1 MKKTLLL
8 SVVASTMIMAGGDI
22 APVEPVKEAP
32 AAASAWEFSG
42 NAVGYYQTID
52 AAIEVDLGNGVTAG
66 YTSDLFDSETA
77 QGNFGVQLRAA
88 NKDVVAGIGAGIEV
102 NGLTELPFVAD
113 WYAQNPTNDPAHAGG
128 WISQAYL
135 TYGFGNTSIKVGR
148 QTLPKALSPFAFSED
163 WNVFPNTFDAALLVN
178 TDITNT
184 ALVYAFVKSANVN
197 SQFGTPMNQFNDLN
211 ENDGVHMLTVQN
223 KSIADLTLTG
233 SWYYATDFADG
244 MNDLNILWGDAAYDA
259 GSFNVA
265 VQGGQVTH
273 DAFDNF
279 NGDHTSFGAKV
290 AAKVGPVNAQVAYS
304 TVNDGGFPGV
314 ATGGVNLG
322 GTTSALYTT
331 TLADQIWTSA
341 LMNYDADKW
350 LVKGNM
356 DALGGNICAAYAMT
370 SGNDLVAGDVN
381 EFDLTYSANV
391 TDNVGVSATYANI
404 DLDLAADSIDV
415 VRVIANYKF

>member
-1 MKKTLLL
+1 MLLKNKIIISVLIFLMVL
-8 SVVASTMIMAGGDI
+8 S
-22 APVEPVKEAP
+22 
-32 AAASAWEFSG
+32 SG
-42 NAVGYYQTID
+42 I
-52 AAIEVDLGNGVTAG
+52 
-66 YTSDLFDSETA
+66 
-77 QGNFGVQLRAA
+77 
-88 NKDVVAGIGAGIEV
+88 
-102 NGLTELPFVAD
+102 
-113 WYAQNPTNDPAHAGG
+113 
-128 WISQAYL
+128 
-135 TYGFGNTSIKVGR
+135 
-148 QTLPKALSPFAFSED
+148 FA
-163 WNVFPNTFDAALLVN
+163 NTFDAALVVN
-178 TDITNT
+178 TDITDT

-273 DAFDNF
+273 DAFDTLG
-279 NGDHTSFGAKV
+279 NGDHTSFGAKIG
-290 AAKVGPVNAQVAYS
+290 AKVGPVDATVAYS
-304 TVNDGGFPGV
+304 TVNDGGIIGL

-331 TLADQIWTSA
+331 TLADQLFTA
-341 LMNYDADKW
+341 QFLNYDADKW
-350 LVKGNM
+350 LVKGKM

-370 SGNDLVAGDVN
+370 SGNDMAAGDVN

-391 TDNVGVSATYANI
+391 TDNVAVSATYAYI
-404 DLDLAADSIDV
+404 DPDLATDSIDV